1 MIKIF
6 NFTYLIFFLFLN
18 NIYTKELSFIGLN
31 KLTVQD
37 LQTLTSVNIT
47 SDDIDENDINLILN
61 DLYSSS
67 LIYDLDLNIKE
78 DIYLI
83 EIFESKKINNIFI
96 NNNTFIKDE
105 NILQLISSKTD
116 DLLNK
121 NILLNDQNMIR
132 DLYEYSGFI
141 NTNITTTTEM
151 YSDDRLNII
160 FNINEGSRVKLN
172 KINFQGN
179 RILSNNY
186 LKDFINTNSTSL
198 LDFFS
203 NSSNFNQ
210 ELIQNDVSRILN
222 LYQSKGFFD
231 VKVSTNIDQNS
242 FNSFILNFY
251 INEGERVKI
260 NRIDFNFEKVLLDDE
275 SIAKLNFKFLSNIE
289 KNNSYYDEAIM
300 QNYIDDINQILFD
313 KNIGNF
319 AIQVQLKESENIF
332 FLEVNSIK
340 VDPIYVNRISI
351 TGNGITKNKTILNY
365 IQIEPGDIYNKNVIN
380 LSENKLNRLKFI
392 NKVTVEESI
401 NDNQADISFDIAENK
416 KTGNFTLAGFFS
428 SDVGLGLGLGINDIN
443 IFGTGNELKLN
454 SSLSSENILFNLS
467 YIATNKNNSNIKSSY
482 SIYNQEKDLTDSFG
496 FKSQDR
502 GLGYSISINQNQ
514 YLSYTVGV
522 SYSDFN
528 GHSAVDDN
536 LPTNENLGDTQNFI
550 SNFSINYNNLN
561 DYLYPT
567 DGLSN
572 DLYIAISPE
581 FISDDS
587 FYKIGIKNQFFK
599 EIGQNNNFVF
609 IQNNLGLADSFNGNL
624 KTIHSYSL
632 GGLNFKGF
640 DYRGVGQFLGNTYL
654 GGNKYI
660 TSTFG
665 IGSNLFFDKK
675 DNLIFKSFVSAGSLW
690 DSDYITDSDFELRS
704 SIGLSLD
711 ILTPLAPI
719 SISYAVP
726 VIKKQNDKVRQFNFS
741 LGTSF

>member
-6 NFTYLIFFLFLN
+6 NFTFLIFFLFLN

-67 LIYDLDLNIKE
+67 LIYDLNLDIKE
-78 DIYLI
+78 DVYLI
-83 EIFESKKINNIFI
+83 EIFESKKINNIYI

-105 NILQLISSKTD
+105 NILQIISSKTD

-121 NILLNDQNMIR
+121 NKLLKDQNIIR

-160 FNINEGSRVKLN
+160 FNINEGNRVKLN

-179 RILSNNY
+179 VFLSNNY

-251 INEGERVKI
+251 INEGERLKI
-260 NRIDFNFEKVLLDDE
+260 NRIDFNLEKVLLDDE
-275 SIAKLNFKFLSNIE
+275 SIAKLNLKFLSNIE

-300 QNYIDDINQILFD
+300 QNYVDDINQILFD

-319 AIQVQLKESENIF
+319 ATQVQLKESENIF
-332 FLEVNSIK
+332 FLDVNSIK

-401 NDNQADISFDIAENK
+401 NDNQADIIFDIAENK

-502 GLGYSISINQNQ
+502 GLGYSISVNQNQ
-514 YLSYTVGV
+514 NLSYTVGV

-528 GHSAVDDN
+528 GHSAVYDN

-581 FISDDS
+581 FMSDDS

>member
-6 NFTYLIFFLFLN
+6 NFTFLIFLLLLN
-18 NIYTKELSFIGLN
+18 NIYSKDLSFVGLN

-37 LQTLTSVNIT
+37 IQTLTSVNIT

-67 LIYDLDLNIKE
+67 LIYDLNLDIKE
-78 DIYLI
+78 DVYLI

-105 NILQLISSKTD
+105 NILQLISSKSD

-121 NILLNDQNMIR
+121 NKLLNDQNMIK

-141 NTNITTTTEM
+141 NTNITTSTEI
-151 YSDDRLNII
+151 YSDDRVNII
-160 FNINEGSRVKLN
+160 FNINEGNKVRLN

-179 RILSNNY
+179 IFFSNNY

-198 LDFFS
+198 IDFFS

-231 VKVSTNIDQNS
+231 AEVSTNIDQNS

-260 NRIDFNFEKVLLDDE
+260 NRVDFNFEKVLLDDE
-275 SIAKLNFKFLSNIE
+275 SITKLNLKFLSDIE
-289 KNNSYYDEAIM
+289 KINSYYDKTII
-300 QNYIDDINQILFD
+300 QNYVDDINQILFD

-319 AIQVQLKESENIF
+319 ATQVQLQESENIL
-332 FLEVNSIK
+332 FLEVNSIR
-340 VDPIYVNRISI
+340 VDPIYVNKISI

-365 IQIEPGDIYNKNVIN
+365 IQIEPGDLYIKNVID
-380 LSENKLNRLKFI
+380 LTINKLNRLKFI
-392 NKVTVEESI
+392 NKVTVQDSI
-401 NDNQADISFDIAENK
+401 NDNQADINFDIDENK

-428 SDVGLGLGLGINDIN
+428 SDVGLGLGLGIKDIN

-454 SSLSSENILFNLS
+454 SSLSSENIFFNLS
-467 YIATNKNNSNIKSSY
+467 YIATNKKNSNIKNSF

-514 YLSYTVGV
+514 NLSYTIGL

-528 GHSAVDDN
+528 GHSPVYNN
-536 LPTNENLGDTQNFI
+536 LPTNDNLVDSQNFI
-550 SNFSINYNNLN
+550 SDFSINYNNLN

-572 DLYIAISPE
+572 DLYITISPE
-581 FISDDS
+581 ILSDDS
-587 FYKIGIKNQFFK
+587 YYKIGINNQFFK
-599 EIGQNNNFVF
+599 EIGQNNNFIF
-609 IQNNLGLADSFNGNL
+609 IQNELGLADSFNGKL
-624 KTIHSYSL
+624 KTIYSYSL

-654 GGNKYI
+654 GGNKYL
-660 TSTFG
+660 TSTLG
-665 IGSNLFFDKK
+665 LGSNLFFDKR
-675 DNLIFKSFVSAGSLW
+675 DNIIFKSFVSAGSLW

>member
-1 MIKIF
+1 MIKIY
-6 NFTYLIFFLFLN
+6 NFIFLIFLLFIN
-18 NIYTKELSFIGLN
+18 NIYAKDISFIGLN

-47 SDDIDENDINLILN
+47 SDNIDENDINLILN

-67 LIYDLDLNIKE
+67 LIYDLNLDIKE
-78 DIYLI
+78 NVYLI

-96 NNNTFIKDE
+96 NNNSFIKDE

-121 NILLNDQNMIR
+121 NKLLNDQNMIR

-141 NTNITTTTEM
+141 NTNITRTTEM
-151 YSDDRLNII
+151 YSDDRINII

-179 RILSNNY
+179 RFLSNNY
-186 LKDFINTNSTSL
+186 LKNFINTNSTSL

-203 NSSNFNQ
+203 NSSNFNK

-231 VKVSTNIDQNS
+231 VQVSTNIDQNS

-251 INEGERVKI
+251 INEGERLKI
-260 NRIDFNFEKVLLDDE
+260 NKINFNLEKVLLDDE
-275 SIAKLNFKFLSNIE
+275 SIAKLNLKFLSNIE
-289 KNNSYYDEAIM
+289 KNNSYYDEAIL

-319 AIQVQLKESENIF
+319 AAQVQLKESENIF

-365 IQIEPGDIYNKNVIN
+365 IQIEPGDIYNKNIIN
-380 LSENKLNRLKFI
+380 LSKNKLNRLKFI
-392 NKVTVEESI
+392 NEVMVEELI
-401 NDNQADISFDIAENK
+401 NDNQADIKFDIAENK
-416 KTGNFTLAGFFS
+416 KTGNFSLAGFFS

-443 IFGTGNELKLN
+443 TFGTGNELKFN

-467 YIATNKNNSNIKSSY
+467 YITTNKNNSNIKSSY

-514 YLSYTVGV
+514 NLSYTVGV
-522 SYSDFN
+522 SYSNFN
-528 GHSAVDDN
+528 GHSAVNDN
-536 LPTNENLGDTQNFI
+536 LPTIENLGDSQNVI

-567 DGLSN
+567 DGLTN

-581 FISDDS
+581 IISDDS

-609 IQNNLGLADSFNGNL
+609 IQNNLGLADSFNGKL

-675 DNLIFKSFVSAGSLW
+675 DNIIFKSFVSAGSLW
-690 DSDYITDSDFELRS
+690 DSDYVTDSDFELRS

-741 LGTSF
+741 IGTTF